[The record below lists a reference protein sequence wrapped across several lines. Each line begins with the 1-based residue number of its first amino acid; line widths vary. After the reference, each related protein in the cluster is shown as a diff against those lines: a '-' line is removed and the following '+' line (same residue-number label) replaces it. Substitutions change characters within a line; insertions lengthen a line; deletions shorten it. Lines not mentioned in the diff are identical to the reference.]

1 MGIEKICSKLLNKFN
16 RVLGII
22 KITKHYGIE
31 NQLVKAVEE
40 YSELI
45 KAVTK
50 YIQKPTIANKMQ
62 ITEEIADCE
71 IMSSQL
77 VYLLELNA
85 DVIENMMDEKV
96 ERQIKRIE
104 GKHEEE

>member
-1 MGIEKICSKLLNKFN
+1 MDIDKVLN
-16 RVLGII
+16 II

-31 NQLVKAVEE
+31 NQLIKAVEE

-62 ITEEIADCE
+62 ITEEIADCW
-71 IMSSQL
+71 IMTGQL
-77 VYLLELNA
+77 VYLLGI
-85 DVIENMMDEKV
+85 DVDVVENTMNEKI
-96 ERQIKRIE
+96 ERQIRRIDNE
-104 GKHEEE
+104 SDNERD